1 VAVTSKFNKDEAQ
14 RRMLIQ
20 RLENENQA
28 YSIKLE
34 VSIIYGEIICDFF
47 YSIFFSLY

>member
-1 VAVTSKFNKDEAQ
+1 
-14 RRMLIQ
+14 MLIQ

-34 VSIIYGEIICDFF
+34 VSIILCGEIIREFF
-47 YSIFFSLY
+47 YIISYSLN